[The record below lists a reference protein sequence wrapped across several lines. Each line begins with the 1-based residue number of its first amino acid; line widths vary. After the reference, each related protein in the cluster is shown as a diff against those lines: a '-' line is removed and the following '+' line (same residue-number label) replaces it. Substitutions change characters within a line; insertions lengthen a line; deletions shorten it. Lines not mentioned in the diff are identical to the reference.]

1 MSQSCERW
9 TGSGWLPNERGTIFL
24 VIFRRTLSSCW
35 PSQDEPLGAGR
46 RETVAVLFADI
57 VAFTRMAELMAPE
70 DVLAILREFHTRMTA
85 QIFASGG
92 TVDQYMGDGILA
104 VFGAPAASSDDA
116 ASALNCAEMMLET
129 LERWNHEREEKG
141 DARLDIG
148 IGLNYGPVVLGDV
161 GSEHGMSFT
170 AIGDTVNTS
179 ARLQVLTRS
188 LKTQLVVGDAVVRA
202 IQALSPE
209 VAAERIGR
217 LEDLGEHSLR
227 GRASPVRIWTRK
239 VKQISEAAPF
249 GRAFLSTKPRSE
261 RHSSHW
267 HLHRAHVL
275 VQVVHDPERPDD
287 DQKDDQ
293 DAERQRQDVVDVVGP
308 GGDVQEEDQVHADL
322 SDRQHHQ
329 RDRNAGVPNQGRPG
343 DKERHRRQQDRQ
355 AKAYKI
361 ANDAFRDLVAS
372 RGLVAGSMVGAAA
385 AADSRPSSSCAC
397 SEKIDHREDRDPDDV
412 ERVPEQ
418 REAEDATQNVGAIAL
433 GEHLRDHRQ
442 QP

>member
-1 MSQSCERW
+1 VS
-9 TGSGWLPNERGTIFL
+9 PL
-24 VIFRRTLSSCW
+24 VASAKILAVDDEPDFELLITQRFRRQIREQEFEFRFAHHGEEALATLSAEPDIDLMLLDINMPVMDGLTLLSELRERQLEVQAIIVSAYGDMTNLRTAMNRGAFDFVTK
-35 PSQDEPLGAGR
+35 PVDLGDLEITVRKALANVAKLREMDRQRMAAERARNNLSRYFSPNIVELLASQDEPLGAGR

-57 VAFTRMAELMAPE
+57 VAFTQMAELMAPE
-70 DVLAILREFHTRMTA
+70 DVLAMLREFHTRMTA

-104 VFGAPAASSDDA
+104 VFGATAASPDDA

-202 IQALSPE
+202 IEALSPE
-209 VAAERIGR
+209 VAAERLGR

-239 VKQISEAAPF
+239 VKQVSEAAPF
-249 GRAFLSTKPRSE
+249 GALS
-261 RHSSHW
+261 
-267 HLHRAHVL
+267 
-275 VQVVHDPERPDD
+275 
-287 DQKDDQ
+287 
-293 DAERQRQDVVDVVGP
+293 
-308 GGDVQEEDQVHADL
+308 
-322 SDRQHHQ
+322 
-329 RDRNAGVPNQGRPG
+329 
-343 DKERHRRQQDRQ
+343 
-355 AKAYKI
+355 
-361 ANDAFRDLVAS
+361 
-372 RGLVAGSMVGAAA
+372 
-385 AADSRPSSSCAC
+385 
-397 SEKIDHREDRDPDDV
+397 
-412 ERVPEQ
+412 
-418 REAEDATQNVGAIAL
+418 
-433 GEHLRDHRQ
+433 
-442 QP
+442 

>member
-1 MSQSCERW
+1 MS
-9 TGSGWLPNERGTIFL
+9 PL
-24 VIFRRTLSSCW
+24 VASAKILAVDDEPDFELLITQRFRRQIREQEFEFRFAHHGEEALATLSAEPDIDLMLLDINMPVMDGLTLLSELRERQLEVQAIIVSAYGDMTNLRTAMNCGAFDFVTK
-35 PSQDEPLGAGR
+35 PVDLGDLEITVRKALANVAKLREMDRQRMAAERARNNLSRYFSPNIVELLASQDEPLGAGR

-57 VAFTRMAELMAPE
+57 VAFTQMAELMAPE
-70 DVLAILREFHTRMTA
+70 DVLAMLREFHTRMTA

-104 VFGAPAASSDDA
+104 VFGATAASPDDA

-202 IQALSPE
+202 IEALSPE
-209 VAAERIGR
+209 VAAERLGR

-249 GRAFLSTKPRSE
+249 GALS
-261 RHSSHW
+261 
-267 HLHRAHVL
+267 
-275 VQVVHDPERPDD
+275 
-287 DQKDDQ
+287 
-293 DAERQRQDVVDVVGP
+293 
-308 GGDVQEEDQVHADL
+308 
-322 SDRQHHQ
+322 
-329 RDRNAGVPNQGRPG
+329 
-343 DKERHRRQQDRQ
+343 
-355 AKAYKI
+355 
-361 ANDAFRDLVAS
+361 
-372 RGLVAGSMVGAAA
+372 
-385 AADSRPSSSCAC
+385 
-397 SEKIDHREDRDPDDV
+397 
-412 ERVPEQ
+412 
-418 REAEDATQNVGAIAL
+418 
-433 GEHLRDHRQ
+433 
-442 QP
+442 

>member
-1 MSQSCERW
+1 LIASAKILAVDDEPDFEVLITQR
-9 TGSGWLPNERGTIFL
+9 
-24 VIFRRTLSSCW
+24 FRRQIRDQEFEFRFAHHGEEALAALSAEPDIELMLLDINMPVMDGLTLLNELRERQLDVQAIIVSAYGDMTNLRTAMNRGAFDFVTKPVDLRDLEITVRKALANAAKLREMDRQRMAAERARNNLSRYFS
-35 PSQDEPLGAGR
+35 PNIVELLAAQDEPLGAGR

-70 DVLAILREFHTRMTA
+70 DVLAMLREFHTRMTA

-92 TVDQYMGDGILA
+92 TVDRYMGDGIVA
-104 VFGAPAASSDDA
+104 VFGATAASPDDA

-170 AIGDTVNTS
+170 AIGDTVNTA

-188 LKTQLVVGDAVVRA
+188 LKTPLVVGDAVVRA

-249 GRAFLSTKPRSE
+249 GALS
-261 RHSSHW
+261 
-267 HLHRAHVL
+267 
-275 VQVVHDPERPDD
+275 
-287 DQKDDQ
+287 
-293 DAERQRQDVVDVVGP
+293 
-308 GGDVQEEDQVHADL
+308 
-322 SDRQHHQ
+322 
-329 RDRNAGVPNQGRPG
+329 
-343 DKERHRRQQDRQ
+343 
-355 AKAYKI
+355 
-361 ANDAFRDLVAS
+361 
-372 RGLVAGSMVGAAA
+372 
-385 AADSRPSSSCAC
+385 
-397 SEKIDHREDRDPDDV
+397 
-412 ERVPEQ
+412 
-418 REAEDATQNVGAIAL
+418 
-433 GEHLRDHRQ
+433 
-442 QP
+442 

>member
-1 MSQSCERW
+1 MVASAKILAVDDEPDFELLITQR
-9 TGSGWLPNERGTIFL
+9 
-24 VIFRRTLSSCW
+24 FRRQIREQEFEFRFAHHGEEALATLSAEPDIDLMLLDINMPVMDGLTLLSELRERQLEVQAIIVSAYGDMTNLRTAMNRGAFDFVTK
-35 PSQDEPLGAGR
+35 PVDLGDLEITVRKALANVAKLREMDRQRMAAERARNNLSRYFSPNIVELLASQDEPLGAGR

-57 VAFTRMAELMAPE
+57 VAFTQMAELMAPE
-70 DVLAILREFHTRMTA
+70 DVLAMLREFHTRMTA

-104 VFGAPAASSDDA
+104 VFGATAASPDDA

-202 IQALSPE
+202 IEALSPE
-209 VAAERIGR
+209 VAAERLGR

-249 GRAFLSTKPRSE
+249 GALS
-261 RHSSHW
+261 
-267 HLHRAHVL
+267 
-275 VQVVHDPERPDD
+275 
-287 DQKDDQ
+287 
-293 DAERQRQDVVDVVGP
+293 
-308 GGDVQEEDQVHADL
+308 
-322 SDRQHHQ
+322 
-329 RDRNAGVPNQGRPG
+329 
-343 DKERHRRQQDRQ
+343 
-355 AKAYKI
+355 
-361 ANDAFRDLVAS
+361 
-372 RGLVAGSMVGAAA
+372 
-385 AADSRPSSSCAC
+385 
-397 SEKIDHREDRDPDDV
+397 
-412 ERVPEQ
+412 
-418 REAEDATQNVGAIAL
+418 
-433 GEHLRDHRQ
+433 
-442 QP
+442 